1 MVYFWDGLLVDGY
14 VGNRAARGKSRV
26 SRLVSFY
33 RLENDS
39 SRQKKSS
46 NQAQHAGRVTTQDNY
61 CVYYE
66 KHLIKVRIDFGGMFL
81 SGMLVH
87 TA

>member
-1 MVYFWDGLLVDGY
+1 MMVYFWDGLLVDGY

-39 SRQKKSS
+39 SRQKNLQTKH
-46 NQAQHAGRVTTQDNY
+46 NTQEEWQRRTIIVCITKNTWLKY
-61 CVYYE
+61 V
-66 KHLIKVRIDFGGMFL
+66 LILGECF
-81 SGMLVH
+81 
-87 TA
+87 